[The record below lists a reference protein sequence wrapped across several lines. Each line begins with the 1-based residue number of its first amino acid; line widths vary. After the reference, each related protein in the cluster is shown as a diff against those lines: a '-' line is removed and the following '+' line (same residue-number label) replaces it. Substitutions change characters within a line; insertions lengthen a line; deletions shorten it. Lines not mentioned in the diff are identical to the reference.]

1 MPGVSQRQRLREAQ
15 LANQRAARLRR
26 IIIAGSAVLAA
37 VLIAVM
43 AVVFI
48 QQSQKTAA
56 DAAASASAG
65 IAYPPNATT
74 GKDGIVVNENA
85 GKPVVG
91 LYFDYQCK
99 GCYQF
104 DASFG
109 SALNILGQTKAITL
123 VYHTRVF
130 LDKGNADGLSHKAA
144 LAAACADVVGYYPAY
159 HQAIW
164 EAASSGPYT
173 DDLFLN
179 TLPDKVGLA
188 DADLT
193 AFRSCYT
200 NKNLAPFVQG
210 VEDAALKA
218 GLTETPMLTVNGKP
232 IPNQDFTGKSGDDLK
247 KIIDDAAAKS

>member
-1 MPGVSQRQRLREAQ
+1 MPGVSQRQRLRDAQ

-37 VLIAVM
+37 VLVAVL
-43 AVVFI
+43 AIVFI
-48 QQSQKTAA
+48 QQSQKTTA

-65 IAYPPNATT
+65 IAYPPNATSAR
-74 GKDGIVVNENA
+74 DGIVVNDNP

-109 SALNILGQTKAITL
+109 SALDILGQTKAITL

-130 LDKGNADGLSHKAA
+130 LDQGNADGLSHKAA

-173 DDLFLN
+173 DQLFLE
-179 TLPDKVGLA
+179 TLPDKVGITQ
-188 DADLT
+188 ADLT
-193 AFRSCYT
+193 AFRACYT

-218 GLTETPMLTVNGKP
+218 GLTETPMLTVNGKR
-232 IPNQDFTGKSGDDLK
+232 IPNSDFTGKSGDDLK
-247 KIIDDAAAKS
+247 KIIEDAAKG